1 MAELSHSVSPSATSV
16 SEGGSITFTVT
27 TSNVVDNT
35 PLYYT
40 IDSDTNGTLY
50 GSSSDFTSSLSGL
63 IGNVSYNTVSK
74 AITVA
79 TDSLYESDET
89 FYFSVRTDSTS
100 GTIVARSS
108 QITITGS
115 SISISATNT
124 TLLIVKKHLQSTLV
138 VLLERFTI
146 LLLAFCLEI
155 LQLELLPVTFK
166 TILYPMHLPLE
177 IM

>member
-1 MAELSHSVSPSATSV
+1 MISRQLHYIQKMMALASENETFKLKIVDLPGSLGSQLAISNSVTLIDGGTVTHSVSPSATSV
-16 SEGGSITFTVT
+16 SEGGSITFTVN
-27 TSNVVDNT
+27 TSNVVDTT

-63 IGNVSYNTVSK
+63 IGNVSSNTVSK

-100 GTIVARSS
+100 GTIV
-108 QITITGS
+108 Q
-115 SISISATNT
+115 
-124 TLLIVKKHLQSTLV
+124 LDHL
-138 VLLERFTI
+138 
-146 LLLAFCLEI
+146 
-155 LQLELLPVTFK
+155 K
-166 TILYPMHLPLE
+166 
-177 IM
+177 